1 MKTKSIYNFKWK
13 DNKEYYLGCPLLAI
27 AINSIS
33 GCGTTNTF
41 VSIVLALFIVV
52 FIGLPL
58 IKYCKEK
65 QRWK

>member
-41 VSIVLALFIVV
+41 VSIVLALFITKFVGIPIYN
-52 FIGLPL
+52 F
-58 IKYCKEK
+58 YKENK
-65 QRWK
+65 KWK